1 MKRFCDH
8 CDREIIFEET
18 VYELRIQNRDQGIL
32 ERETLCRNCLSE
44 SY

>member
-18 VYELRIQNRDQGIL
+18 VYELRIENRDQGIL
-32 ERETLCRNCLSE
+32 ERETLCQNCLTE
-44 SY
+44 NY